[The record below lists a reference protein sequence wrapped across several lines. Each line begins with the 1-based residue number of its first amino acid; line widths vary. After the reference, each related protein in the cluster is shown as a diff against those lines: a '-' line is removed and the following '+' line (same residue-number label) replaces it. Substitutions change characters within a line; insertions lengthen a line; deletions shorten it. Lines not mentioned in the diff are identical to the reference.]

1 MADSRKVFI
10 IRDEEIGT
18 VRIVEELINVIAAL
32 AATEVDG
39 IASVGAGI
47 THDQVKKTSMRT
59 LGTGIRSEVTGNT
72 VRFDIAVNV
81 DFDRNIVD
89 VSREVQERVKG
100 AVETMTGMTV
110 TDVRLRVANVDL
122 QAGK

>member
-18 VRIVEELINVIAAL
+18 VRIAEELINVIAAL